1 MNKQPEM
8 VTALYYRA
16 ARKNDDTN
24 LYLDNQMY
32 QLLHYAQQHSIDSY
46 ILYADDGFRGQ
57 TQTVRAFRN
66 CRRTSTTNGFIRW
79 L

>member
-24 LYLDNQMY
+24 LYLDNQM
-32 QLLHYAQQHSIDSY
+32 
-46 ILYADDGFRGQ
+46 
-57 TQTVRAFRN
+57 
-66 CRRTSTTNGFIRW
+66 
-79 L
+79 